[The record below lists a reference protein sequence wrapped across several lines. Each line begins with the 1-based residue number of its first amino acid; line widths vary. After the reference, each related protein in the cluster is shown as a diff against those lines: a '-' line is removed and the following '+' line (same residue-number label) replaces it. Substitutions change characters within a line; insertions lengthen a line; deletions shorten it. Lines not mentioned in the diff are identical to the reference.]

1 MDVIVIGGGIVG
13 LSSAYALAQRGASV
27 RLFEK
32 GSLGM
37 GSTARSAGG
46 IRSQFETPVNVALSL
61 ASKRVWNEF
70 EERFGVD
77 IGYRKTGYLFLARSE
92 AVAGTFREN
101 VRMQQRLGADSEF
114 LDPAEAGEIC
124 EGLITEQFVAAT
136 YNGDDGFAD
145 PNLAVQ
151 GYAGAAREAG
161 VDIRTGTAVT
171 GLLTD
176 GDAVVGV
183 ETAEERHDA
192 EFVVNAGGPCAR
204 EIGAMAGVDLPIHP
218 RRRQIAVVDATR
230 PVPEDDPLTIDLET
244 GSYFRP
250 EREGAALVGG
260 HFDDEDP
267 DQDPDEYDDSMELDW
282 AADAVEGAD
291 VVVTATTSSEPV
303 FPADALQDGALV
315 VAIGA
320 YTAEM
325 QEVEAAVYERAGRVF
340 ADVPAEV
347 AETGDLLAADLDEPD
362 LVPLG
367 DLLAAGDGDRSGER
381 SVSGEAFD
389 DDLVVVK
396 SVGSATLDATAGAA
410 IYEAAEGA
418 GTDVSME

>member
-27 RLFEK
+27 GLFEK
-32 GSLGM
+32 DSLGM

-92 AVAGTFREN
+92 DVAETFREN

-151 GYAGAAREAG
+151 GYASAAREAG

-171 GLLTD
+171 GLVTD

-192 EFVVNAGGPCAR
+192 DFLINAGGPCAR

-282 AADAVEGAD
+282 AADAVERAAEWTHYFDEETRIKRGWAGLYA
-291 VVVTATTSSEPV
+291 VTPDNHPVIEESVPGLITASGFSGHGFQHAPATG
-303 FPADALQDGALV
+303 Q
-315 VAIGA
+315 I
-320 YTAEM
+320 
-325 QEVEAAVYERAGRVF
+325 
-340 ADVPAEV
+340 V
-347 AETGDLLAADLDEPD
+347 AELALDGEPNLVDVSDLTS
-362 LVPLG
+362 
-367 DLLAAGDGDRSGER
+367 DRFER
-381 SVSGEAFD
+381 GEAMIEKN
-389 DDLVVVK
+389 VV
-396 SVGSATLDATAGAA
+396 
-410 IYEAAEGA
+410 
-418 GTDVSME
+418 